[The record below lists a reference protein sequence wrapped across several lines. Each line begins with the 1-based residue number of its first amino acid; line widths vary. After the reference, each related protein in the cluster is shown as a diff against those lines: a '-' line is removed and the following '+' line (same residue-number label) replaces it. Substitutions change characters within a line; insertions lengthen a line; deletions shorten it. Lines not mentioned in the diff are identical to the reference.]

1 MPVPERAPD
10 PSRDP
15 VPPRV
20 LAHRGASA
28 RWPEHTRAAYLQ
40 AITDGADGLE
50 CDVRL
55 TADQQ
60 LVCWHDADL
69 DGTSDGHGPVHEH
82 TLEQLR
88 ALDVTSWKTR
98 DVPPSFGGPDR
109 QLLTLEELIALARDA
124 GRPIQLAIELKHP
137 SPFGFAAE
145 DAVLVALEAAGWD
158 PGTGL
163 IDGDRGPTAGVVVSF
178 MSFHPGSLQHLG
190 TFVPSAHLMALTDEV
205 DVPEQVATFAP
216 GLADSPLVVAG
227 VQRLVEEA
235 RLMIDDRQVA
245 GAGPSVAYLRA
256 HPDKVRR
263 WVAAGTLVRVWTV
276 DTAEDLQ
283 LCQDLGVAEV
293 TTNRPAEILALLQ
306 R

>member
-1 MPVPERAPD
+1 M
-10 PSRDP
+10 
-15 VPPRV
+15 
-20 LAHRGASA
+20 LAHRGSSA

-40 AITDGADGLE
+40 ALADGADGFE

-60 LVCWHDADL
+60 LVCWHDVDV
-69 DGTSDGHGPVHEH
+69 DRTSDGHGPVHEH

-88 ALDVTSWKTR
+88 GLDVTSWKTA
-98 DVPPSFGGPDR
+98 DLPAALGEPGE
-109 QLLTLEELIALARDA
+109 QLLTLAELIELARDA
-124 GRPIQLAIELKHP
+124 GRPMHLAIELKHP

-145 DAVLVALEAAGWD
+145 DAVLVALEAVGWD

-163 IDGDRGPTAGVVVSF
+163 VDGDRGPTAGVAVTF

-190 TFVPSAHLMALTDEV
+190 TFVPSTHLMALTDV
-205 DVPEQVATFAP
+205 GDAHDHVAAFAP
-216 GLADSPLVVAG
+216 GLADSPLVVDG
-227 VQRLVEEA
+227 VQRLVDEA

-276 DTAEDLQ
+276 DTADDLE
-283 LCQDLGVAEV
+283 LCLAAGVAEV
-293 TTNRPAEILALLQ
+293 TTDRPAEIRALLTPHSLP